1 MVHTFANVDRP
12 NAWLVYGRQNSFAS
26 WEIQGSEVVSP
37 CKIMCSLHGFI
48 CQFLSIFMHHSLF
61 QTEYLLTRIMVRLL
75 TSICFPFAIITIV
88 IFELSVVPLNKSFY
102 HTTIQ
107 PTKVSMQ
114 TIATTKSLGGYT
126 EGANA
131 IFKMHKSACR
141 LIEDHLSV
149 INARLFHLTCNI
161 AALRENADGYI
172 FINPQH

>member
-1 MVHTFANVDRP
+1 
-12 NAWLVYGRQNSFAS
+12 
-26 WEIQGSEVVSP
+26 VVSP
-37 CKIMCSLHGFI
+37 CKIMCSLHGFF
-48 CQFLSIFMHHSLF
+48 CQCLLIFTHHSLF
-61 QTEYLLTRIMVRLL
+61 QTEYLLTRVRLL
-75 TSICFPFAIITIV
+75 TSIRFPFAIITIV

-114 TIATTKSLGGYT
+114 TIATTKSLGGCT

-131 IFKMHKSACR
+131 IFEMHNSACR
-141 LIEDHLSV
+141 FIEAHLSV

-172 FINPQH
+172 FINPHY